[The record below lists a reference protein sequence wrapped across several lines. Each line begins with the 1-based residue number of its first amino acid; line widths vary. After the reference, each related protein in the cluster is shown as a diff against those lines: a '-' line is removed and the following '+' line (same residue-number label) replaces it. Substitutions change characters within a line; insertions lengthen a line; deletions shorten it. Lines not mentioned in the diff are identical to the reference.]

1 MEKSY
6 KRDDKTRQDNKQER
20 VLYLAKSKQGYKEN
34 EKNGKNAERITGL
47 PGKTRTAKVIRTASK
62 SEIKRWISRKIED
75 NL

>member
-1 MEKSY
+1 MI
-6 KRDDKTRQDNKQER
+6 RQDRITSRKGFCIWRKANR
-20 VLYLAKSKQGYKEN
+20 VTRKTKKN
-34 EKNGKNAERITGL
+34 EKNAERITGL